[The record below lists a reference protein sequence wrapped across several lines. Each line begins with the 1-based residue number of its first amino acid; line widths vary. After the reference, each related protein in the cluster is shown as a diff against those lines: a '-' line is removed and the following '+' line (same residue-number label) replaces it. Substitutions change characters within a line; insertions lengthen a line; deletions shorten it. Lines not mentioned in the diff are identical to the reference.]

1 MTPPKFVVCLTCL
14 LLETIARVATQKFS
28 SHRQE
33 ARFISADVGGSLTLQ
48 CFYEQTDA
56 TRFYWYKQSLRQRL
70 RLISM
75 FYKFDKEATF
85 YDNFK
90 SNPRFTVDTE
100 KGNNHLKI
108 TDLRTSDSAT
118 YYCASSYSFLLEFA
132 EGTIVNVKGSGLNIR
147 PSVQQ
152 SPSTTI
158 HPGDSVNLSCTVQT
172 GICDGEH
179 SVYWFQTGEE
189 PLPRIIYTQGGTNDQ
204 CGKKPN
210 RQTRT
215 CVHNLPI
222 KNLSHAGTYYCAV
235 ASCGH
240 IVFGNG
246 TKLNEGKSLF
256 LVYFLSGALTFT
268 AALVVLLAFLLFK
281 MSKKSRFQ
289 SESPDRFSAPST
301 EDADNLHYA
310 SISVKPPNR
319 PKRQRNTESQ
329 CVYSTVKQ

>member
-1 MTPPKFVVCLTCL
+1 AMTPPKFVVYLTCL
-14 LLETIARVATQKFS
+14 LLETIVATQKLS

-33 ARFISADVGGSLTLQ
+33 ARFISADVGGSLTLR
-48 CFYEQTDA
+48 CFYKHTDA
-56 TRFYWYKQSLRQRL
+56 TRFYWYKQSLGQKPSFICTVYML
-70 RLISM
+70 NTVGTCNDEFQNNS
-75 FYKFDKEATF
+75 
-85 YDNFK
+85 
-90 SNPRFTVDTE
+90 RFTMTNE
-100 KGNNHLKI
+100 AGNNHFHIK
-108 TDLRTSDSAT
+108 DLRISDSGT
-118 YYCASSYSFLLEFA
+118 YYFNLEFA
-132 EGTIVNVKGSGLNIR
+132 EGIVVSVKGSGLNFQAL
-147 PSVQQ
+147 VQKSASETSQ
-152 SPSTTI
+152 
-158 HPGDSVNLSCTVQT
+158 PGDPATLSCTVHT

-179 SVYWFQTGEE
+179 SVYWFRTEE
-189 PLPRIIYTQGGTNDQ
+189 ESLPRIIYTQGGTNDQ

-210 RQTRT
+210 TQTQT

-246 TKLNEGKSLF
+246 TKLDTDDEGKSLF

-301 EDADNLHYA
+301 EVNQDADNLHYA